1 MGLETRLVRR
11 KTGTYSFR
19 AWVPPELREV
29 IPGGRSGQKWIALGT
44 SERAEAVRRARLKSV
59 EFDQE
64 LEAARRRLSGAVD
77 PISQA
82 EADRLAAAW
91 LSKLLKED
99 EKNREQGVPSDCFE
113 RMVEAAEYVAPLV
126 AKELATGSMD
136 TIWMEVEGV
145 LRANGLTAPEGS
157 EDWRRLGFA
166 MLKAQ
171 KRWADAMLQRNQ
183 GEVVDTPAP
192 PTAASVPRSCT
203 VEELITAYLADPTR
217 SRTAGTLKTY
227 QTVFRAMRELLG
239 PDTPVDSVHRVDC
252 ERIRNVVMRLPRNA
266 TQRFPKLSLEDA
278 AKVADA
284 EKLERLGVA
293 AVNNYLHNLSALF
306 KWGVKNWRVVRN
318 PAEGLAL
325 PDDRDQRDLRQP
337 FNTAQLQAIFNSPLY
352 TGCQDDEE
360 GYAKPGPNVIRRG
373 RFWVPLMSLWTGMR
387 LGECCQLRVE
397 DVTELEG
404 VPVILIDDAG
414 EPGADEADKK
424 RVKTEAGK
432 RFVPVHPEL
441 QRIGFLEFAARMRA
455 KGERRLF
462 PELKPDALG
471 YLSGPFSK
479 WFNDKRRFLGKLDMA
494 VTGVSFHSFRHNYRD
509 ALREA
514 EISLE
519 RVRALGGWRRDSV
532 GEEAIYGKGLKAATL
547 YREIEKVRYVELNL
561 THLHS
566 IQVN

>member
-1 MGLETRLVRR
+1 
-11 KTGTYSFR
+11 
-19 AWVPPELREV
+19 VPPELREV
-29 IPGGRSGQKWIALGT
+29 VPGGRSGQKWIALGT
-44 SERAEAVRRARLKSV
+44 ADRGEAVRRARLKSV
-59 EFDQE
+59 EFDRE
-64 LEAARRRLSGAVD
+64 LDAIRRRLDGRTDDLS
-77 PISQA
+77 PA
-82 EADRLAAAW
+82 EAERLAAIW
-91 LSKLLKED
+91 LSAALEED
-99 EKNREQGVPSDCFE
+99 EEQRREGLSPRDLA
-113 RMVEAAEYVAPLV
+113 RKIEAAEIINEGGGEA
-126 AKELATGSMD
+126 LARGD
-136 TIWMEVEGV
+136 NQLLAFEMEEA
-145 LRANGLTAPEGS
+145 LRSQGLSVQPGS
-157 EDWRRLGFA
+157 EAWKRLGFA

-171 KRWADAMLQRNQ
+171 KRLAKALAERNA

-192 PTAASVPRSCT
+192 PKAASTARSCT

-217 SRTAGTLKTY
+217 SRTPGTLKTY

-239 PDTPVDSVHRVDC
+239 PDTPVDSIHRMDC
-252 ERIRNVVMRLPRNA
+252 ERIRDVIMRLPKNA

-284 EKLERLGVA
+284 EKLERIGVA

-337 FNTAQLQAIFNSPLY
+337 FTINQLKAIFNAPLY

-373 RFWVPLMSLWTGMR
+373 RFWVPLLSLWTGMR
-387 LGECCQLRVE
+387 MGECCQLHVD
-397 DVTELEG
+397 DVTTPDG

-414 EPGADEADKK
+414 EPGADDADKK

-441 QRIGFLEFAARMRA
+441 QRIGFLAFAEAMRGR
-455 KGERRLF
+455 GEKRLF

-479 WFNDKRRFLGKLDMA
+479 WFNDKRRFLGKLDMD
-494 VTGVSFHSFRHNYRD
+494 VKGVAFHSFRHNYRD

-514 EISLE
+514 EIGLE
-519 RVRALGGWRRDSV
+519 RVRALGGWRRDSE

-547 YREIEKVRYVELNL
+547 YKEIEKVGYAGLDL

-566 IQVN
+566 G